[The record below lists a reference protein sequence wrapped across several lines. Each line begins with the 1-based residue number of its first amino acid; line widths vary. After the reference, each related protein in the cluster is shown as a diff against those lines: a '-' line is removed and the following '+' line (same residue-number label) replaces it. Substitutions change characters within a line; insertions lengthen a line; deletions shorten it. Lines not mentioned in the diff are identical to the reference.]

1 MVAPSGAGKT
11 YALKYILRQLAEA
24 DSLIYLCDFKA
35 IDFSAMSD
43 CPNYFKHSD
52 VNKGLEVVFE
62 LMQKRING
70 DVGCEQ
76 PCYLVFDEWAG
87 FLASTPKKHRKS
99 TSND

>member
-1 MVAPSGAGKT
+1 MMKTFKTTFNIGISQKALSKGFVVPLKINFKSTPHIILVAPSGAGKT

-52 VNKGLEVVFE
+52 VNKGLEVV
-62 LMQKRING
+62 LN
-70 DVGCEQ
+70 
-76 PCYLVFDEWAG
+76 
-87 FLASTPKKHRKS
+87 
-99 TSND
+99 